1 MKSRD
6 TNGRFVKKTNEE
18 NRLTLIFPSLKS
30 LLYWILMLIIFF
42 PWITI
47 LSKLNLFEKMKV
59 ILESLIISNN
69 EENSDNGKKGGLF
82 Y

>member
-18 NRLTLIFPSLKS
+18 NQLTLIFPSLKS
-30 LLYWILMLIIFF
+30 LLYWILMLFIFF
-42 PWITI
+42 PWIAI
-47 LSKLNLFEKMKV
+47 ISKLNLFEKMKE
-59 ILESLIISNN
+59 ILESLLISNN
-69 EENSDNGKKGGLF
+69 EESSDNGKKSGLF